1 MLNSER
7 TSAGNVYYYL
17 FDGLGSIVGMTDSSG
32 ALVATYGYDAFG
44 NLGGGTVQS
53 GLVNPWGYA
62 GGYTDKTTGL
72 IKFGIRYYDAR
83 TGRWTQATPIGGSL
97 QEATKAN
104 PYVYADNNPINETDT
119 SGRIAVLLA
128 LGLIAGFGAVAGLV
142 GGLASGDVHSPGDAL
157 KYAAVGVGAALAA
170 VGIAALLGALL
181 GTSLTVT
188 FGAAFAASFAASAT
202 SDIALATAAFSPL
215 PALIAG
221 ALTR

>member
-72 IKFGIRYYDAR
+72 IKYGICYYDAR

-97 QEATKAN
+97 QEANKAN
-104 PYVYADNNPINETDT
+104 PYVYADNDPINKVDP
-119 SGRIAVLLA
+119 SGKAANPLLC
-128 LGLIAGFGAVAGLV
+128 GLTLAVAG
-142 GGLASGDVHSPGDAL
+142 GGIPPWRLDCNISSRNCW
-157 KYAAVGVGAALAA
+157 
-170 VGIAALLGALL
+170 
-181 GTSLTVT
+181 
-188 FGAAFAASFAASAT
+188 F
-202 SDIALATAAFSPL
+202 
-215 PALIAG
+215 
-221 ALTR
+221 